1 MPDDTQTPMLD
12 RLLAVNAQSQ
22 AIGEFIEWL
31 RERDIVLA
39 EHARTAVYTCATCG
53 PVPHT
58 QVYRPSLD
66 DDEERRHKRASCR
79 AGDDGDNAV
88 DYVPSGLY
96 PVRPSTDT
104 LLAEFFDIDLTA
116 TERERRALLAN
127 LPR

>member
-1 MPDDTQTPMLD
+1 MRARQST
-12 RLLAVNAQSQ
+12 RARRAVRS
-22 AIGEFIEWL
+22 
-31 RERDIVLA
+31 
-39 EHARTAVYTCATCG
+39 
-53 PVPHT
+53 HT
-58 QVYRPSLD
+58 RSLD

-96 PVRPSTDT
+96 PARPSTDT

-116 TERERRALLAN
+116 VERERRALLAN